1 MRIARAHSMHFI
13 VLAILISFLR
23 VSLHHSLMERNLIGV
38 LMIDH
43 FLFFLQAPDRE
54 ECARSPKPFS
64 RAQGACGRKAPSSVK
79 GLWLLRS
86 FALRALVWLPPIL
99 YSYNES
105 DIPALG

>member
-38 LMIDH
+38 HMIDH

-79 GLWLLRS
+79 GLRRYTLVAAEFCSKSLGLAASYSLL
-86 FALRALVWLPPIL
+86 I
-99 YSYNES
+99 
-105 DIPALG
+105 